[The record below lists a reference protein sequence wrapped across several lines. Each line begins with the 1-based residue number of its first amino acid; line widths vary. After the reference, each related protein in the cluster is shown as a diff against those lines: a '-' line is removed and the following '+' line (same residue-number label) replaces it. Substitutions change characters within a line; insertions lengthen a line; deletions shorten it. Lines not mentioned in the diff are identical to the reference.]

1 VKESKEHEAHL
12 SAQSNQEK
20 AKARLSQPH
29 EHQGGARDIEASP
42 GEGARAPHGLGGFE
56 AGLGAVPAA
65 RFRPADRVVS
75 ARDYT
80 RIRRSGR
87 RLASRNFAV
96 TIAVRE
102 GDSAEDGSKA
112 DPGPTRLGM
121 AVSRRVGNAV
131 ERNRIKRAIR
141 EWFRV
146 SRDRLADSV
155 DIVVIARP
163 GAARREPVEIAQEL
177 NQLLAQ

>member
-1 VKESKEHEAHL
+1 M
-12 SAQSNQEK
+12 
-20 AKARLSQPH
+20 
-29 EHQGGARDIEASP
+29 
-42 GEGARAPHGLGGFE
+42 
-56 AGLGAVPAA
+56 PAA